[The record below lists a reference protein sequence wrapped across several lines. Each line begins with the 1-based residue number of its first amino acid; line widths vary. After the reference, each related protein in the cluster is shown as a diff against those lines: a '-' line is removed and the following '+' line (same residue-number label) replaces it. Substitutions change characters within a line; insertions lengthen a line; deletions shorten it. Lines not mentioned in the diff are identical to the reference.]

1 MKKKHTTRGKYA
13 CEICERAFRK
23 SKTLRLHIRQDHENQ
38 SCRSGEKDVQ
48 DENKDGEHKDGVD
61 QNKENANDN
70 EDHSATDDN
79 KDSDQNLNQ
88 YLEISMETDIGSDI
102 PISEE
107 GHHRKSKRL
116 KTTVEKFDGKISL
129 GRADQEFSLSPE
141 ELPYRTR
148 FVAIQ
153 DMFKRNYSN
162 KDIEAMKELIIKHEG
177 WVRSDLLP
185 EGWMFKQIAEGIT
198 MLSPNIR

>member
-1 MKKKHTTRGKYA
+1 
-13 CEICERAFRK
+13 
-23 SKTLRLHIRQDHENQ
+23 
-38 SCRSGEKDVQ
+38 
-48 DENKDGEHKDGVD
+48 
-61 QNKENANDN
+61 
-70 EDHSATDDN
+70 
-79 KDSDQNLNQ
+79 
-88 YLEISMETDIGSDI
+88 METDIGSDI

-141 ELPYRTR
+141 KLPSRTR
-148 FVAIQ
+148 FVAIK
-153 DMFKRNYSN
+153 DMIKRNYSN

-198 MLSPNIR
+198 KDNECMDTSLDHMESLPKYSEVKVTDCQEFLREQKPILLEGSEDASGHERSSRDATSTGGTTHFDRNKCDI

>member
-1 MKKKHTTRGKYA
+1 
-13 CEICERAFRK
+13 
-23 SKTLRLHIRQDHENQ
+23 
-38 SCRSGEKDVQ
+38 
-48 DENKDGEHKDGVD
+48 
-61 QNKENANDN
+61 
-70 EDHSATDDN
+70 
-79 KDSDQNLNQ
+79 
-88 YLEISMETDIGSDI
+88 MEVIFLY
-102 PISEE
+102 
-107 GHHRKSKRL
+107 L

-177 WVRSDLLP
+177 SVRSDLLP
-185 EGWMFKQIAEGIT
+185 KGWMFKQIAEGIT
-198 MLSPNIR
+198 KDNEWNATLHYLSDDF

>member
-1 MKKKHTTRGKYA
+1 
-13 CEICERAFRK
+13 
-23 SKTLRLHIRQDHENQ
+23 
-38 SCRSGEKDVQ
+38 
-48 DENKDGEHKDGVD
+48 
-61 QNKENANDN
+61 
-70 EDHSATDDN
+70 
-79 KDSDQNLNQ
+79 
-88 YLEISMETDIGSDI
+88 METDIGSDI

-198 MLSPNIR
+198 KDNKWYATLHYISDDGITFEVMKTSLDHMESLPKYSEVEVTDCQEFLREQKPILLEGSEDASGHERSSRDATRTF

>member
-1 MKKKHTTRGKYA
+1 MIFPYL
-13 CEICERAFRK
+13 RK
-23 SKTLRLHIRQDHENQ
+23 VTI
-38 SCRSGEKDVQ
+38 G
-48 DENKDGEHKDGVD
+48 
-61 QNKENANDN
+61 
-70 EDHSATDDN
+70 
-79 KDSDQNLNQ
+79 NLN
-88 YLEISMETDIGSDI
+88 DW
-102 PISEE
+102 
-107 GHHRKSKRL
+107 K
-116 KTTVEKFDGKISL
+116 TVEKFDGKISF
-129 GRADQEFSLSPE
+129 GRTDQEFSHSPE

-198 MLSPNIR
+198 KDNEWYATLHYLSDDGITFKSMKTCLDHMESLPKYSEVEVTDCQEFLREQKPILLEGSEDASGHERSSRCATSTGG